1 MEITSKYD
9 CKLPDGISLIDY
21 VFEYFDKYADRE
33 AVELAMNKINRRTN
47 DIMAKSSTKNF
58 RRFSMV
64 DAASGRCYTY
74 AQIRGLAR
82 KFASALTRRGLQK
95 GDTVAVYSPNIPEYP
110 IVFFGIIIAGGT
122 ITTCNPLYT
131 PKELSHQLHLAE
143 AKHIFTVNLF
153 AEKAKEAAFL
163 SKISNIY
170 VLGSPTGDGIT
181 SFQELLADDGSYLK
195 EVKFDVREDVA
206 VLPFSS
212 GVMLTHYNIVS
223 NLSQATVKGF
233 FYVNEDDVMLALL
246 PWFHIYGMVTI
257 LFAGLRSGTKI
268 VSMARFEPKI
278 FLETIQNYK
287 ITVAPIVPPIAVFLS
302 KHPLVNSFDISSLKD
317 VISAAAPL
325 GKDTQYALT
334 ARLGVNV
341 RQGYGMTELSPV
353 VSISILGNS
362 MAGSAGVL
370 VPHTKAKTVDIET
383 GKALPCGKSGELC
396 FKGPQVMKGYLK
408 NKAATDRTID
418 TDGWLH
424 TGDIGYFDK
433 EGDFFIV
440 DRLKELI
447 KYKGFQ
453 VPPAELEELLLTH
466 PKIADVAVI
475 GIPDIDAGE
484 LPKAFVVKRAND
496 VTEEEVIAFVASEV
510 SPHKKLRGGVEFI
523 ESIPKSAS
531 GKILRRQLKAQEIEK
546 YKKVNS
552 TRF

>member
-1 MEITSKYD
+1 MEIQSKHD
-9 CKLPDGISLIDY
+9 CKLPEDLNLVDFI
-21 VFEYFDKYADRE
+21 FEYFDKYGDRE
-33 AVELAMNKINRRTN
+33 AV
-47 DIMAKSSTKNF
+47 
-58 RRFSMV
+58 V

-153 AEKAKEAAFL
+153 AEKAKEAASL

-212 GVMLTHYNIVS
+212 GTTGLPKGVMLTHHNIVS
-223 NLSQATVKGF
+223 NVSQATIKGF
-233 FYVNEDDVMLALL
+233 FYVNTDDTILALL

-257 LFAGLRSGTKI
+257 LFAGLRFGAKI
-268 VSMARFEPKI
+268 ISMARFEPKA
-278 FLETIQNYK
+278 FLETIQKHK
-287 ITVAPIVPPIAVFLS
+287 ITIAPIVPPIAVFLS
-302 KHPLVNSFDISSLKD
+302 KHPLVDSFDVSSLKD

-325 GKDTQYALT
+325 GKETQAALGT
-334 ARLGVNV
+334 RLGVNV

-353 VSISILGNS
+353 ITVSISEGNVI
-362 MAGSAGVL
+362 GSAGVL
-370 VPHTKAKTVDIET
+370 IPHTKAKTVDIQT
-383 GKALPCGKSGELC
+383 GEALSYGKSGELC

-418 TDGWLH
+418 ADGWLH
-424 TGDIGYFDK
+424 TGDIGYYDESGHFY
-433 EGDFFIV
+433 IV

-453 VPPAELEELLLTH
+453 VAPAELEELLLTH
-466 PKIADVAVI
+466 PKVADAAVI
-475 GIPDIDAGE
+475 GVPDVDAGE

-496 VTEEEVIAFVASEV
+496 ITEEEIIAFIASEV
-510 SPHKKLRGGVEFI
+510 GPHKKLRGGVEFI

-531 GKILRRQLKAQEIEK
+531 GKILRRQLKAKEIEK
-546 YKKVNS
+546 CEKDKS
-552 TRF
+552 S

>member
-33 AVELAMNKINRRTN
+33 AV
-47 DIMAKSSTKNF
+47 
-58 RRFSMV
+58 V

-212 GVMLTHYNIVS
+212 GTTGLPKGVMLTHYNIVS

-268 VSMARFEPKI
+268 VSMARFEPKV